1 MLQRQLS
8 PMVTAEMD
16 SMDETPRPEPGR
28 TRTHRFPRD
37 PRSPRAATPPPS
49 QPSRRPDVRN
59 SPRPGGAAAN
69 TLTLDIR
76 PVPPPPSA
84 RQQVNSNIMDT
95 ALTAGDVAAQT
106 GVSVPTVRRAAVH
119 LGLRDQR
126 THGGHR
132 RFSPDDARQL
142 TAHLGVTPAVDGFTP
157 SEVKVL
163 AALSRRP
170 TGLRSLRAV
179 ARATRLSP
187 TTAGAA
193 IQSLASRDLVTAN
206 TETVAE
212 GSARELT
219 VYRLVQSPQWSHI
232 APVVSRTVPPLFNE
246 ALLAPATAV
255 PQRLWHHFW
264 NVEPSQLRLPA
275 DEQFVARRLLLSE
288 DPVAWAW
295 AAQHLSAAAIAA
307 TRNSRGVDGPTGALI
322 DNLVRSAT

>member
-1 MLQRQLS
+1 
-8 PMVTAEMD
+8 
-16 SMDETPRPEPGR
+16 
-28 TRTHRFPRD
+28 
-37 PRSPRAATPPPS
+37 
-49 QPSRRPDVRN
+49 
-59 SPRPGGAAAN
+59 
-69 TLTLDIR
+69 
-76 PVPPPPSA
+76 
-84 RQQVNSNIMDT
+84 MDT